1 LGGRCAN
8 DINSLAEKAGAQSVS
23 LQPLSLTLSAG
34 EQIITLRCS
43 FAILH
48 LAKGSNTRCRAD
60 GCRICGRNETSAL
73 IRGKRSALARPGQDR
88 ERQGGRYA
96 CILVVDDDPHVGLA
110 IRAWLAQRGFRVA
123 IADGGTNGL
132 VDNSTF
138 DLMIVEMFMPNIH
151 GFESIRLFHQRAP
164 SVPLVAISGYAVSNL
179 EISGAD
185 VQGMAAKL
193 GATRCLRKPFR
204 PTTLLNV
211 IDQCLSE
218 AEPHRRY
225 VATLS
230 AVASAISEA
239 HRDALRG

>member
-1 LGGRCAN
+1 
-8 DINSLAEKAGAQSVS
+8 
-23 LQPLSLTLSAG
+23 LSAG

-60 GCRICGRNETSAL
+60 SCRICGRNETSAL
-73 IRGKRSALARPGQDR
+73 IRGKRSALTRPGQDR

-110 IRAWLAQRGFRVA
+110 IRAWLAQHGFRVA

-132 VDNSTF
+132 AALDNSTF
-138 DLMIVEMFMPNIH
+138 DLMIVDVFMPNIR
-151 GFESIRLFHQRAP
+151 GFKSIRLFHQRAP
-164 SVPLVAISGYAVSNL
+164 SVPLLAISGHAFSNL

-211 IDQCLSE
+211 IDQCLLE

-239 HRDALRG
+239 HRDASRG